1 MKRVRRPTAKSHPVN
16 TFNEH
21 QTLNSDRDAEEP
33 HHDDI
38 HKTND
43 DHEYE
48 GDSDE
53 ERGEP
58 SPLPKKTKVSS
69 FRKNT
74 QSEPNIQSIHC
85 ETTVD
90 TYSQS
95 DDESLDSEFTT
106 SDHHSNSTTTTNTN
120 TISTNTT
127 SNAHHLKQ
135 IYQQA
140 LVHFKE
146 ECLDTIP
153 QTRTKPYQ
161 SLIEK
166 IDSCIHRSKGMVIY
180 VFGKSGTG
188 KSFTI
193 KKLIHD
199 IQQDSQKMKHLY
211 STIPIIDC
219 IAEEVNSLQR
229 LCNQLHEHFNK
240 RDSLSTRNK
249 KSVKASNL
257 FSNSTNNNN
266 NSTNNNNSKKKKNK
280 LRLIILDSADQLLK
294 NQKVKEHIQKWSQQS
309 SCIFI
314 LVTCTQILSH
324 DDDLILF
331 TPIPSEELQVILQ
344 SKLKFLLQRTTPPT
358 IDSNLISIISKHFD
372 EFDLRHV
379 LKLIQIVLTTC
390 MEQLRPCVD
399 MAVFFQTAAQQVSKS
414 NPVTLISQLTLPQ
427 QRLLEI
433 LTRKEGIVRNEQ
445 EYRRTIQQEYQ
456 RKRRRQQQVL
466 CSSSS
471 SSSSN
476 PIIISNTTSTTNI
489 TGAATTTITTNTFTT
504 TTFTTNTFTTNT
516 FTTTTCLPPPPSPPL
531 SSSSSESE
539 EVVMNY
545 PQDLLV
551 FHETVSLDHVVRI
564 YQDYMKDF
572 TNERITFQEVK
583 EMCRVL
589 DDLKLVKCGV
599 MNNMEQQHVEE
610 DPRLWSQCLVSAAH
624 HHRQEHSSSSQQQ
637 PPQKDHLVIE
647 TVTVLV
653 SYETVQEGIANR
665 RERMAREV

>member
-53 ERGEP
+53 ER
-58 SPLPKKTKVSS
+58 
-69 FRKNT
+69 
-74 QSEPNIQSIHC
+74 
-85 ETTVD
+85 VD

-95 DDESLDSEFTT
+95 DDERLDSEFTT

-257 FSNSTNNNN
+257 FS

-610 DPRLWSQCLVSAAH
+610 DPRLWSQCLVSAVHHHHH